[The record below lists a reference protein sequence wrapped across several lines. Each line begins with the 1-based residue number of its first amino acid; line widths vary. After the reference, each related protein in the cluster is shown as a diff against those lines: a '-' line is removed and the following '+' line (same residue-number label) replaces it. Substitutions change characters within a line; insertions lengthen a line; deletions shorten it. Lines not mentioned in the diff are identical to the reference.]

1 MSTSLILATV
11 VVADLA
17 LNAALLFGRLRN
29 RAGERRGRLRAVRDE
44 RETRRS
50 TATAA

>member
-17 LNAALLFGRLRN
+17 LNAALLLGRLRN
-29 RAGERRGRLRAVRDE
+29 RAGEHASHGWAHAELGHAG
-44 RETRRS
+44 
-50 TATAA
+50 TAY